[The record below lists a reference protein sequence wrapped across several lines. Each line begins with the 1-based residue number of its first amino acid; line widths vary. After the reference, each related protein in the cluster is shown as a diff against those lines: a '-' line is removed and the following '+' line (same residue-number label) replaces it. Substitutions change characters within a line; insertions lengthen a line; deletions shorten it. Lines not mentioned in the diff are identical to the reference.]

1 MRQAKKDKKC
11 AKLVRGVLYLEGEMF
26 TPSVESAYATDWTST
41 SHATQQTPRSD
52 RQPNKCQRQLSDQ
65 LLLDRDPLENGQR
78 RVAYK
83 FLFLNVCGVKI
94 KFNYQEFT
102 EFIIM

>member
-1 MRQAKKDKKC
+1 MRKARQWC
-11 AKLVRGVLYLEGEMF
+11 PVHRGRDVH
-26 TPSVESAYATDWTST
+26 SIRRIRQSNRIYATDWTYT
-41 SHATQQTPRSD
+41 SHASQQTPRSD
-52 RQPNKCQRQLSDQ
+52 RQPNKYQRQLSDQ